1 MHRLTWFYL
10 VPVTRGHDPYS
21 VIRDGDWKLIKFYDP
36 QKLELYNLA
45 DDLGERNDLAKR
57 EPHKVRTLESKLSE
71 HLKTAGARLPR
82 PGSGE
87 KSD

>member
-1 MHRLTWFYL
+1 MAIPSQRRRVALTSHSQQWLLDSY
-10 VPVTRGHDPYS
+10 
-21 VIRDGDWKLIKFYDP
+21 P

-45 DDLGERNDLAKR
+45 DDLEERNDLAKR
-57 EPHKVRTLESKLSE
+57 EPHKVRALESKLSE
-71 HLKTAGARLPR
+71 HLKTVGARLPQ